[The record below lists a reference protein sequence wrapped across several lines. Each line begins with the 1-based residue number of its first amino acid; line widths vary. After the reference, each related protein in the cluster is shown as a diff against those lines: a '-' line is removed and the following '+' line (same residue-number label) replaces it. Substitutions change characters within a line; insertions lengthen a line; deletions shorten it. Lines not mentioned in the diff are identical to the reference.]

1 MLKISPIN
9 AFSDNYIWLIQTNEG
24 NTLVDPGDSEPI
36 ISTIDKLGITIDDIL
51 ITHHHFDHVGGLE
64 SLKPLIKGSVI
75 GPKNKS
81 IDLLD
86 KQVGEGDVIKS
97 IGLEFS
103 VFEVPGHTLDHIA
116 FYSDT
121 EKEILF
127 CGDTIFSG
135 GCGRVFEG
143 TFEQMN
149 HSLEKLV
156 SLPSRTEIYCAHEY
170 TLSNLKFALL
180 AEPKNLN
187 LKEYQLNSTDKRKN
201 NIPTIPTVVLT
212 INLKVFLPAMSNSPC
227 KTLFGIVNSVEIFPT
242 KLLVPVLTGDG
253 RYLYP
258 LANGSKIV
266 PSIA

>member
-24 NTLVDPGDSEPI
+24 NTLVDPGDSKPI

-51 ITHHHFDHVGGLE
+51 ITHHHFDHIGGLE
-64 SLKPLIKGSVI
+64 LLKPLIKGSVI

-86 KQVGEGDVIKS
+86 KQVSEGDVIKS

-121 EKEILF
+121 EKEVLF

-149 HSLEKLV
+149 HSLEKLM
-156 SLPSRTEIYCAHEY
+156 SLPSKTEIYCAHEY
-170 TLSNLKFALL
+170 TCLL
-180 AEPKNLN
+180 YTSDAADE
-187 LKEYQLNSTDKRKN
+187 
-201 NIPTIPTVVLT
+201 
-212 INLKVFLPAMSNSPC
+212 
-227 KTLFGIVNSVEIFPT
+227 
-242 KLLVPVLTGDG
+242 
-253 RYLYP
+253 
-258 LANGSKIV
+258 
-266 PSIA
+266 

>member
-24 NTLVDPGDSEPI
+24 NTLVDPGDSKPI

-51 ITHHHFDHVGGLE
+51 ITHHHFDHIGGLE

-75 GPKNKS
+75 GPKNNA

-86 KQVGEGDVIKS
+86 KHVGEGDIIES

-116 FYSDT
+116 FYSET
-121 EKEILF
+121 EKEVLF

-149 HSLEKLV
+149 HSLEKLM
-156 SLPSRTEIYCAHEY
+156 SLPSKTEIYCAHEY
-170 TLSNLKFALL
+170 TLSNLQFALM
-180 AEPKNLN
+180 AEPDNVD
-187 LKEYQLNSTDKRKN
+187 LKEYELNSKNKREK
-201 NIPTIPTVVLT
+201 NIPTIPTTLGQELQ
-212 INLKVFLPAMSNSPC
+212 INPFLRVAETSLREAISDKLDHSNITSNAEVFGFLRSWKDS
-227 KTLFGIVNSVEIFPT
+227 L
-242 KLLVPVLTGDG
+242 
-253 RYLYP
+253 
-258 LANGSKIV
+258 
-266 PSIA
+266 

>member
-24 NTLVDPGDSEPI
+24 NTLVDPGDSKPI

-51 ITHHHFDHVGGLE
+51 ITHHHFDHIGGLE

-75 GPKNKS
+75 GPKNNA

-86 KQVGEGDVIKS
+86 KHVGEGDIIES
-97 IGLEFS
+97 IGLQFF

-116 FYSDT
+116 FYSET
-121 EKEILF
+121 EKEVLF

-149 HSLEKLV
+149 HSLEKLM
-156 SLPSRTEIYCAHEY
+156 SLPSKTEIYCAHEY
-170 TLSNLKFALL
+170 TLSNLQFALM
-180 AEPKNLN
+180 AEPDNVD
-187 LKEYQLNSTDKRKN
+187 LKEYELNSKNKREK
-201 NIPTIPTVVLT
+201 NIPTIPTTLGQELQ
-212 INLKVFLPAMSNSPC
+212 INPFLRVAETSLREAISDKLDHSNITSNAEVFGFLRSWKDS
-227 KTLFGIVNSVEIFPT
+227 L
-242 KLLVPVLTGDG
+242 
-253 RYLYP
+253 
-258 LANGSKIV
+258 
-266 PSIA
+266 

>member
-24 NTLVDPGDSEPI
+24 NTLVDPGDSKPI

-51 ITHHHFDHVGGLE
+51 ITHHHFDHIGGLE

-75 GPKNKS
+75 GPKNNV

-86 KQVGEGDVIKS
+86 KHVGQGDVIES
-97 IGLEFS
+97 IGLQFS

-116 FYSDT
+116 FYSET
-121 EKEILF
+121 EKEVLF

-149 HSLEKLV
+149 HSLEKLI
-156 SLPSRTEIYCAHEY
+156 SLPSKTEIYCAHEY
-170 TLSNLKFALL
+170 TLSNLQFALM
-180 AEPKNLN
+180 AEPDNVD
-187 LKEYQLNSTDKRKN
+187 LKEYELNSKNKRER
-201 NIPTIPTVVLT
+201 NIPTIPTTLGQELQ
-212 INLKVFLPAMSNSPC
+212 INPFLRVAETSLREAISDKLDHSNITSNAEVFGFLRSWKDS
-227 KTLFGIVNSVEIFPT
+227 L
-242 KLLVPVLTGDG
+242 
-253 RYLYP
+253 
-258 LANGSKIV
+258 
-266 PSIA
+266 

>member
-24 NTLVDPGDSEPI
+24 NTLVDPGDSKPI

-51 ITHHHFDHVGGLE
+51 ITHHHFDHIGGLE

-75 GPKNKS
+75 GPKNNV

-86 KQVGEGDVIKS
+86 KHVGQGDVIES
-97 IGLEFS
+97 IGLQFS

-116 FYSDT
+116 FYSET
-121 EKEILF
+121 EKEVLF

-149 HSLEKLV
+149 HSLEKLMN
-156 SLPSRTEIYCAHEY
+156 LPSKTEIYCAHEY
-170 TLSNLKFALL
+170 TLSNLQFALM
-180 AEPKNLN
+180 AEPDNVD
-187 LKEYQLNSTDKRKN
+187 LKEYELNSKNKRER
-201 NIPTIPTVVLT
+201 NIPTIPTTLGQELQ
-212 INLKVFLPAMSNSPC
+212 INPFLRVAETSLREAISDKLDHSNITSNAEVFGFLRSWKDS
-227 KTLFGIVNSVEIFPT
+227 L
-242 KLLVPVLTGDG
+242 
-253 RYLYP
+253 
-258 LANGSKIV
+258 
-266 PSIA
+266 

>member
-24 NTLVDPGDSEPI
+24 NTLVDPGDSKPI

-51 ITHHHFDHVGGLE
+51 ITHHHFDHIGGLE

-75 GPKNKS
+75 GPKNNA

-86 KQVGEGDVIKS
+86 KHVSEGDIIES

-103 VFEVPGHTLDHIA
+103 IFEVPGHTLDHIA
-116 FYSDT
+116 FYSET
-121 EKEILF
+121 EKEVLF

-149 HSLEKLV
+149 HSLEKLI
-156 SLPSRTEIYCAHEY
+156 SLPSKTEIYCAHEY
-170 TLSNLKFALL
+170 TLSNLQFALM
-180 AEPKNLN
+180 AEPDNVD
-187 LKEYQLNSTDKRKN
+187 LKEYELNSKNKREK
-201 NIPTIPTVVLT
+201 NIPTIPTTLGQELQ
-212 INLKVFLPAMSNSPC
+212 INPFLRVAETSLREAISDKLDHSNITSNAEVFGFLRSWKDS
-227 KTLFGIVNSVEIFPT
+227 L
-242 KLLVPVLTGDG
+242 
-253 RYLYP
+253 
-258 LANGSKIV
+258 
-266 PSIA
+266 

>member
-24 NTLVDPGDSEPI
+24 NTLVDPGDSKPI

-51 ITHHHFDHVGGLE
+51 ITHHHFDHIGGLE

-75 GPKNKS
+75 GPKNNV

-86 KQVGEGDVIKS
+86 KHVGQGDVIES
-97 IGLEFS
+97 IGLQFS

-116 FYSDT
+116 FYSET
-121 EKEILF
+121 EKEVLF

-149 HSLEKLV
+149 HSLEKLI
-156 SLPSRTEIYCAHEY
+156 SLPSKTEIYCAHEY
-170 TLSNLKFALL
+170 TLSNLQFALM
-180 AEPKNLN
+180 AEPDNVD
-187 LKEYQLNSTDKRKN
+187 LKEYELNSKNKREK
-201 NIPTIPTVVLT
+201 NIPTIPTTLGQELQ
-212 INLKVFLPAMSNSPC
+212 INPFLRVAETSLREAISDKLDHSNITSNAEVFGFLRSWKDS
-227 KTLFGIVNSVEIFPT
+227 L
-242 KLLVPVLTGDG
+242 
-253 RYLYP
+253 
-258 LANGSKIV
+258 
-266 PSIA
+266 

>member
-24 NTLVDPGDSEPI
+24 NTLVDPGDSKPI

-51 ITHHHFDHVGGLE
+51 ITHHHFDHIGGLE

-75 GPKNKS
+75 GPKNNA

-86 KQVGEGDVIKS
+86 KHVSEGDIIES

-103 VFEVPGHTLDHIA
+103 IFEVPGHTLDHIA
-116 FYSDT
+116 FYSET
-121 EKEILF
+121 EKEVLF

-149 HSLEKLV
+149 HSLEKLI
-156 SLPSRTEIYCAHEY
+156 SLPSKTEIYCAHEY
-170 TLSNLKFALL
+170 TLSNLQFALM
-180 AEPKNLN
+180 AEPDNVD
-187 LKEYQLNSTDKRKN
+187 LKEYELNSKNKREK
-201 NIPTIPTVVLT
+201 NIPTIPTTLGQELQ
-212 INLKVFLPAMSNSPC
+212 INPFLRVAETSLREAISDKLDSSNQASNAEVFGFLRTLKDSL
-227 KTLFGIVNSVEIFPT
+227 
-242 KLLVPVLTGDG
+242 
-253 RYLYP
+253 
-258 LANGSKIV
+258 
-266 PSIA
+266 

>member
-36 ISTIDKLGITIDDIL
+36 ISTIDELGITIDDIL

-116 FYSDT
+116 FYSET
-121 EKEILF
+121 EKEVLF

-180 AEPKNLN
+180 AEPNNLD

-201 NIPTIPTVVLT
+201 NIPTIPT
-212 INLKVFLPAMSNSPC
+212 
-227 KTLFGIVNSVEIFPT
+227 TLGQELQLSLIHI
-242 KLLVPVLTGDG
+242 
-253 RYLYP
+253 
-258 LANGSKIV
+258 
-266 PSIA
+266 

>member
-24 NTLVDPGDSEPI
+24 NTLVDPGDSKPI

-51 ITHHHFDHVGGLE
+51 ITHHHFDHIGGLE

-75 GPKNKS
+75 GPKNNA

-86 KQVGEGDVIKS
+86 KHVGEGDIIES
-97 IGLEFS
+97 IGLQFS

-116 FYSDT
+116 FYSET
-121 EKEILF
+121 EKEVLF

-149 HSLEKLV
+149 HSLEKLM
-156 SLPSRTEIYCAHEY
+156 SLPSKTEIYCAHEY
-170 TLSNLKFALL
+170 TLSNLQFALM
-180 AEPKNLN
+180 AEPDNVD
-187 LKEYQLNSTDKRKN
+187 LKEYELNSKNKREK
-201 NIPTIPTVVLT
+201 NIPTIPTTLGQELQ
-212 INLKVFLPAMSNSPC
+212 INPFLRVAETSLREAISDKLDHSNITSNAEVFGFLRSWKDS
-227 KTLFGIVNSVEIFPT
+227 L
-242 KLLVPVLTGDG
+242 
-253 RYLYP
+253 
-258 LANGSKIV
+258 
-266 PSIA
+266 

>member
-24 NTLVDPGDSEPI
+24 NTLVDPGDSKPI

-51 ITHHHFDHVGGLE
+51 ITHHHFDHIGGLE
-64 SLKPLIKGSVI
+64 LLKPHIRGSVI
-75 GPKNKS
+75 GPKNNA
-81 IDLLD
+81 IPHLD
-86 KQVGEGDVIKS
+86 KHVGEGDVINS

-103 VFEVPGHTLDHIA
+103 ILEVPGHTLDHIA
-116 FYSDT
+116 FYSKT
-121 EKEILF
+121 IKEVLF

-170 TLSNLKFALL
+170 TLSNLAFAKL
-180 AEPKNLN
+180 AEPNNKKIIEREIEVKNL
-187 LKEYQLNSTDKRKN
+187 QARDIPS
-201 NIPTIPTVVLT
+201 IPTTIAKEKEFNPFLRCAEKDMIDSLINKYNLT
-212 INLKVFLPAMSNSPC
+212 NTDP
-227 KTLFGIVNSVEIFPT
+227 VNIFSELRQW
-242 KLLVPVLTGDG
+242 KDSL
-253 RYLYP
+253 
-258 LANGSKIV
+258 
-266 PSIA
+266 

>member
-24 NTLVDPGDSEPI
+24 NTLVDPGDSKPI

-51 ITHHHFDHVGGLE
+51 ITHHHYDHIGGLE

-75 GPKNKS
+75 GPKNNV

-86 KQVGEGDVIKS
+86 KHVGEGDLIES
-97 IGLEFS
+97 IGLQFS

-116 FYSDT
+116 FYSET
-121 EKEILF
+121 EKEVLF

-149 HSLEKLV
+149 HSLEKLM
-156 SLPSRTEIYCAHEY
+156 SLPSKTEIYCAHEY
-170 TLSNLKFALL
+170 TLSNLQFALM
-180 AEPKNLN
+180 AEPDNVD
-187 LKEYQLNSTDKRKN
+187 LKEYELNSKNKREK
-201 NIPTIPTVVLT
+201 NIPTIPTTLGQELQ
-212 INLKVFLPAMSNSPC
+212 INPFLRVAETSLREAVSDKLDHSNITSNAEVFGFLRSWKDS
-227 KTLFGIVNSVEIFPT
+227 L
-242 KLLVPVLTGDG
+242 
-253 RYLYP
+253 
-258 LANGSKIV
+258 
-266 PSIA
+266 

>member
-24 NTLVDPGDSEPI
+24 NTLVDPGDSKPI

-51 ITHHHFDHVGGLE
+51 ITHHHFDHIGGLE

-75 GPKNKS
+75 GPKNNV

-86 KQVGEGDVIKS
+86 KHVGEGDVIES
-97 IGLEFS
+97 IGLQFS

-116 FYSDT
+116 FYSET
-121 EKEILF
+121 EKEVLF

-149 HSLEKLV
+149 HSLEKLM
-156 SLPSRTEIYCAHEY
+156 SLPLKTEIYCAHEY
-170 TLSNLKFALL
+170 TLSNLQFALM
-180 AEPKNLN
+180 AEPDNVD
-187 LKEYQLNSTDKRKN
+187 LKEYNLNSKNKRER
-201 NIPTIPTVVLT
+201 NIPTIPTTLGQELQ
-212 INLKVFLPAMSNSPC
+212 INPFLRVAETSLREAISDKLDHSNITSNAEVFGFLRSWKDS
-227 KTLFGIVNSVEIFPT
+227 L
-242 KLLVPVLTGDG
+242 
-253 RYLYP
+253 
-258 LANGSKIV
+258 
-266 PSIA
+266 